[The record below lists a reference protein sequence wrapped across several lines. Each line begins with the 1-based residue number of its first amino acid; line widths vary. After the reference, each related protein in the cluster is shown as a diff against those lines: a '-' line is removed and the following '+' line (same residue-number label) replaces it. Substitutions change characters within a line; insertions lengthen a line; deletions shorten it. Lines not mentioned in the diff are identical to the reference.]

1 MPDAHTTLCETDLLL
16 ELAGLRHNCLE
27 QLRTLV
33 RRQMEL
39 IEAQDMTQLL
49 NVLAAKHRLLI
60 ELQQLERRLDPFRG
74 QDPQAR
80 RWRTPELHER
90 CARTI
95 AASEQLFREVLE
107 QERVA
112 EASLRRHRDEA
123 AARLHGAQLASHARG
138 AYVPQAPHTGRLDVI
153 SER

>member
-1 MPDAHTTLCETDLLL
+1 MADTHTVLCETDLLL
-16 ELAGLRHNCLE
+16 ELVGLKQKCLE
-27 QLRTLV
+27 QLRVLGG
-33 RRQMEL
+33 RQLEL
-39 IEAQDMTQLL
+39 IEIQDMTQLL
-49 NVLAAKHRLLI
+49 HVLAAKHHLLA

-74 QDPQAR
+74 QDPRAR
-80 RWRTPELHER
+80 RWRTQELHER
-90 CARTI
+90 CARLI

-112 EASLRRHRDEA
+112 ETSLRRHRDEA

-138 AYVPQAPHTGRLDVI
+138 AYLPQTPHSGRLDVS

>member
-1 MPDAHTTLCETDLLL
+1 MTDAHTILCETDVLL
-16 ELAGLRHNCLE
+16 ELVGLKQNCLE
-27 QLRTLV
+27 QLRTLGS
-33 RRQMEL
+33 RQLEL

-49 NVLAAKHRLLI
+49 NVLAAKHHLLA

-74 QDPQAR
+74 QDPRTR

-90 CARTI
+90 CARSI

-112 EASLRRHRDEA
+112 EANLRRHRDEA
-123 AARLHGAQLASHARG
+123 AARLHGAQLASQARG
-138 AYVPQAPHTGRLDVI
+138 AYTQQEPHRGRLDVI